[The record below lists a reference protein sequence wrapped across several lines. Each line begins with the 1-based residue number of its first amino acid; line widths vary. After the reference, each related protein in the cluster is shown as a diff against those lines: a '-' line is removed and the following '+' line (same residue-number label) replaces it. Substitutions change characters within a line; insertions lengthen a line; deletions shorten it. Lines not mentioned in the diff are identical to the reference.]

1 MSDKVTLPRTLTG
14 LVVSDKMEQTIVVL
28 VERRVRHPKYQK
40 IVRRSTKIHAHNPDN
55 TARQG
60 DVVVVKDV
68 DLFQELKHGCL
79 KVLKKKQRQLRGT
92 GDDTNRIA
100 IAGR

>member
-1 MSDKVTLPRTLTG
+1 MNDKVTLPRTLTG

-55 TARQG
+55 TARKG
-60 DVVVVKDV
+60 DVVVVKECRPISRTKSWI
-68 DLFQELKHGCL
+68 LESIKE
-79 KVLKKKQRQLRGT
+79 KAE
-92 GDDTNRIA
+92 IA
-100 IAGR
+100 EGNGR

>member
-1 MSDKVTLPRTLTG
+1 MNDKVTLPRTLTG

-60 DVVVVKDV
+60 DVVVVKECRPISRTKTWM
-68 DLFQELKHGCL
+68 LESIKE
-79 KVLKKKQRQLRGT
+79 KAE
-92 GDDTNRIA
+92 IA
-100 IAGR
+100 EGNGR

>member
-1 MSDKVTLPRTLTG
+1 MSDKITLPRTLTG
-14 LVVSDKMEQTIVVL
+14 VVVSDKMEQTIVVL

-60 DVVVVKDV
+60 DVVVVKECRPISKTKTWM
-68 DLFQELKHGCL
+68 LESIKEKAETAEG
-79 KVLKKKQRQLRGT
+79 
-92 GDDTNRIA
+92 N
-100 IAGR
+100 GR

>member
-1 MSDKVTLPRTLTG
+1 MSDKITLPRTLTG
-14 LVVSDKMEQTIVVL
+14 VVISDKMEQTIVVL

-60 DVVVVKDV
+60 DVVVVKECRPISKTKTWM
-68 DLFQELKHGCL
+68 LESIKEKAETAEGS
-79 KVLKKKQRQLRGT
+79 
-92 GDDTNRIA
+92 
-100 IAGR
+100 GR